1 MKGLTPPS
9 WEKQRGIVQK
19 RGGNIE
25 LTLIINVKILAKLDP
40 TIILCTRSSRTEL
53 ERKTEAGSKSSLK

>member
-1 MKGLTPPS
+1 MKSLTPPS
-9 WEKQRGIVQK
+9 WEKQRGIFQK

-25 LTLIINVKILAKLDP
+25 LTLTINVKILAKLDP

-53 ERKTEAGSKSSLK
+53 KRKTEAHPK

>member
-9 WEKQRGIVQK
+9 WKKQRGIFQK
-19 RGGNIE
+19 RGDNIE
-25 LTLIINVKILAKLDP
+25 LKLTIYVKILAKLDP

-53 ERKTEAGSKSSLK
+53 ERKTEAYTK